1 MQFLRGLDEFV
12 DLSELSREISGLS
25 NHNILGMGEKEKF
38 FSVSKEV
45 AVIMYIVY
53 APVCFSTLFH
63 REEID
68 CFFYYL
74 NNEQTPVTLNIK
86 K

>member
-1 MQFLRGLDEFV
+1 MDILIIVMITNKWTSYMQFLRGLDESV

-45 AVIMYIVY
+45 AVIMYIV
-53 APVCFSTLFH
+53 
-63 REEID
+63 
-68 CFFYYL
+68 
-74 NNEQTPVTLNIK
+74 
-86 K
+86 